1 MKGCGI
7 YAIVNLVTND
17 MYIGSAVC
25 MARRW
30 RMHRHYLKH
39 GRHHCTHLQNAF
51 AKYSPDNFSF
61 EVIEF
66 VDLPTNLI
74 AREQFWLD
82 FFAPAYNKR
91 KIANSCL
98 GSKRTAEAR
107 ARMSESR
114 RGIKQSPETIAKR
127 AAALRGRPR
136 PPEVRAK
143 ISASRM
149 GLKPTAET
157 RIKLSLAK
165 RKIAQEVR
173 I

>member
-1 MKGCGI
+1 MKGRGI

-39 GRHHCTHLQNAF
+39 STHHCKHLQNAF
-51 AKYSPDNFSF
+51 AKYSADSFSF

-66 VDLPTNLI
+66 VDNPADLI
-74 AREQFWLD
+74 AREQVWID
-82 FFAPAYNKR
+82 FFAPTYNKR

-98 GSKRTAEAR
+98 GCKRSPEAR

-114 RGIKQSPETIAKR
+114 RGLKQSPETKEKR

-136 PPEVRAK
+136 PAHVRAK

-149 GLKPTAET
+149 GLKLTPET
-157 RIKLSLAK
+157 RAKISLAK
-165 RKIAQEVR
+165 RKTAQEVR
-173 I
+173 V